1 MVQKFMI
8 PHSRPTLDES
18 DLFSISEVIRSGQI
32 VQGKVVERFEKRVA
46 KFIGVHGAVA
56 TNSGTSALHLSLL
69 AIGIK
74 KGDYVAMPS
83 FVCTALLNALSYVGA
98 HPILIDIDP
107 ETYNIDI
114 RNLKKRVKRSTKA
127 IILPHLFGLPADI
140 DEILSL
146 RIPVIED
153 CAQSIGA
160 VYKGRKTGSFGKLS
174 CFSFYATK
182 VLSTGEGGMVVS
194 DSKSLLNKIRD
205 FRDYDNK
212 KSYSVRYN
220 YKMTDIQAA
229 MGIAQLKKLNSFLL
243 KRVNLAK
250 RYSSVLQE
258 FCDVPSIRHKDRKH
272 IFFRFPIQIQGSV
285 SKALSFFSER
295 GVTCARPVF
304 KPIHNY
310 LQINGFPNTDTVWNN
325 TISIPIYPS
334 LTDKEICKILNVL
347 TQYLKKESIS

>member
-8 PHSRPTLDES
+8 PHSRPTLDEG
-18 DLFSISEVIRSGQI
+18 DLSLVSEVIRSGQI
-32 VQGKVVERFEKRVA
+32 VQGEVVEKFEKRVA

-56 TNSGTSALHLSLL
+56 TNTGTSALHLSLL

-74 KGDYVAMPS
+74 KGDYVAIPS

-98 HPILIDIDP
+98 RPILVDIDP

-114 RNLKKRVKRSTKA
+114 RDLKKRVKRSTKA

-140 DEILSL
+140 DKILSL
-146 RIPVIED
+146 GIPVIED

-205 FRDYDNK
+205 YRNYDNK
-212 KSYSVRYN
+212 KNYSVRYN

-243 KRVNLAK
+243 KRVNIAK
-250 RYSSVLQE
+250 RYSSVLQG
-258 FCDVPSIRHKDRKH
+258 FCDVPSIRYKDRKH

-285 SKALSFFSER
+285 STALSFFSER

-304 KPIHNY
+304 KPLHKY

-347 TQYLKKESIS
+347 RQYLKKESIS

>member
-1 MVQKFMI
+1 MAQKFVI
-8 PHSRPTLDES
+8 PHSRPTVDES
-18 DLFSISEVIRSGQI
+18 DLFSVSEVIRSGQI
-32 VQGKVVERFEKRVA
+32 VQGEVVEKFEKKVA
-46 KFIGVHGAVA
+46 KFIGVDGAVA
-56 TNSGTSALHLSLL
+56 TNTGTSALHLSLL

-83 FVCTALLNALSYVGA
+83 FVCTALLNAVKYVGA
-98 HPILIDIDP
+98 QPILVDINP

-114 RNLKKRVKRSTKA
+114 SDLKKRVKRSTKA

-146 RIPVIED
+146 EIPVIED
-153 CAQSIGA
+153 CAQAIGA
-160 VYKGRKTGSFGKLS
+160 VYKGEKTGSFGKLS

-212 KSYSVRYN
+212 KNYSVRYN

-243 KRVNLAK
+243 KRANIAK
-250 RYSSVLQE
+250 RYSSALQE
-258 FCDVPSIRHKDRKH
+258 FCNVPSIRYKDRKH
-272 IFFRFPIQIQGSV
+272 IFFRFPIQIQGNV
-285 SKALSFFSER
+285 SRALNFFSER

-304 KPIHNY
+304 KPIHKY
-310 LQINGFPNTDTVWNN
+310 LQINGFPNTEIAWNN

-334 LTDKEICKILNVL
+334 LTEKEICKILDVL
-347 TQYLKKESIS
+347 KLYLKRNL

>member
-1 MVQKFMI
+1 MAQKFVI

-18 DLFSISEVIRSGQI
+18 DLFSVAEVIRSGRI
-32 VQGKVVERFEKRVA
+32 VQGEVVEKFEKKVA
-46 KFIGVHGAVA
+46 KFIGVDGAVA
-56 TNSGTSALHLSLL
+56 INTGTSALHLSLL

-83 FVCTALLNALSYVGA
+83 FVCTALLNAVRYVGA
-98 HPILIDIDP
+98 HPTLVDIDP

-114 RNLKKRVKRSTKA
+114 RDLKKRVKRSTKA

-140 DEILSL
+140 DNILSL
-146 RIPVIED
+146 GIPVIED
-153 CAQSIGA
+153 CAQAIGA
-160 VYKGRKTGSFGKLS
+160 VYKGEKAGSFGRLS

-194 DSKSLLNKIRD
+194 DSRSLLKKIRD
-205 FRDYDNK
+205 FREYDNK

-229 MGIAQLKKLNSFLL
+229 MGISQLKKLHSFLL
-243 KRVNLAK
+243 RRVEIAK
-250 RYSSVLQE
+250 RYSSALQE
-258 FCDVPSIRHKDRKH
+258 FCNTPSIRYKDRKH

-285 SKALSFFSER
+285 SKALNFFSER

-304 KPIHNY
+304 KPIHKY
-310 LQINGFPNTDTVWNN
+310 LQVNGFSNTDTVWNN

-334 LTDKEICKILNVL
+334 LTDKEICKILDVL
-347 TQYLKKESIS
+347 RLYMKKESIN

>member
-1 MVQKFMI
+1 MIQKFMI
-8 PHSRPTLDES
+8 PHSRPTLDGS
-18 DLFSISEVIRSGQI
+18 DLFSVSEVIRSGRI
-32 VQGKVVERFEKRVA
+32 VQGEVVEKFEKKVA
-46 KFIGVHGAVA
+46 IFIGADGAVA
-56 TNSGTSALHLSLL
+56 TNTGTSALHLSLL

-83 FVCTALLNALSYVGA
+83 FVCTALLNVLRYVGA

-114 RNLKKRVKRSTKA
+114 RDLKKRVSRSTKA
-127 IILPHLFGLPADI
+127 IVLPHLFGLPADI

-146 RIPVIED
+146 GIPVIED
-153 CAQSIGA
+153 CAQAIGA
-160 VYKGRKTGSFGKLS
+160 VYKGRKTGGFGRLS

-182 VLSTGEGGMVVS
+182 VISTGEGGMVVS
-194 DSKSLLNKIRD
+194 DSKNLLKKIRD
-205 FRDYDNK
+205 VRDYDNK
-212 KSYSVRYN
+212 KNYTVRYN

-229 MGIAQLKKLNSFLL
+229 MGISQLKKLNSFLL
-243 KRVNLAK
+243 KRVNIAK
-250 RYSSVLQE
+250 RYSSELQE
-258 FCDVPSIRHKDRKH
+258 FCNVPPVRYEDRKH

-304 KPIHNY
+304 KPIHKY
-310 LQINGFPNTDTVWNN
+310 LKINGFPNTDTAWNN

-334 LTDKEICKILNVL
+334 LTDKEICKILDVL
-347 TQYLKKESIS
+347 KLYLKRNV

>member
-1 MVQKFMI
+1 MAQKFVI

-18 DLFSISEVIRSGQI
+18 DLFSVSEVIRSGRI
-32 VQGKVVERFEKRVA
+32 VQGEVVEKFEKKMA

-56 TNSGTSALHLSLL
+56 TNTGTSSLHLSLL

-74 KGDYVAMPS
+74 KGDNVAMPS
-83 FVCTALLNALSYVGA
+83 FVCTALLNAVKYVGA
-98 HPILIDIDP
+98 QPTLIDINP

-114 RNLKKRVKRSTKA
+114 SDLKKRIKRSTKA

-146 RIPVIED
+146 GIPVIED
-153 CAQSIGA
+153 CAQAIGA
-160 VYKGRKTGSFGKLS
+160 VYKGEKAGSFGRLS

-194 DSKSLLNKIRD
+194 DSKSLLKKIRD

-212 KSYSVRYN
+212 KNYSVRYN
-220 YKMTDIQAA
+220 YKMMDIQAA
-229 MGIAQLKKLNSFLL
+229 MGIAQLKKLHSFLL
-243 KRVNLAK
+243 KRVNIAK

-258 FCDVPSIRHKDRKH
+258 FCNVPSIRYKDRKH

-285 SKALSFFSER
+285 SKAINFFSER
-295 GVTCARPVF
+295 GVTCTRPVF
-304 KPIHNY
+304 KPIHKY
-310 LQINGFPNTDTVWNN
+310 LQINGFPNTDMIWKN

-334 LTDKEICKILNVL
+334 LTNKEICKILDVL
-347 TQYLKKESIS
+347 KLYLKKESIN

>member
-1 MVQKFMI
+1 MI
-8 PHSRPTLDES
+8 PHSRPTLDER
-18 DLFSISEVIRSGQI
+18 DLLSVSEVIRSGQI
-32 VQGKVVERFEKRVA
+32 VQGEMVERFEKRVA
-46 KFIGVHGAVA
+46 KFIGVDGAVA
-56 TNSGTSALHLSLL
+56 MNTGTSALHLSLL

-83 FVCTALLNALSYVGA
+83 FVCTALLNAIRYVGA
-98 HPILIDIDP
+98 QPILVDIDP
-107 ETYNIDI
+107 VTYNMDI
-114 RNLKKRVKRSTKA
+114 RDLKKRVKRSTKA

-140 DEILSL
+140 DEILPL
-146 RIPVIED
+146 GIPVIED
-153 CAQSIGA
+153 CAQAIGA
-160 VYKGRKTGSFGKLS
+160 VYKGEKAGSFGRLS

-194 DSKSLLNKIRD
+194 DSKSLLKRIRD

-212 KSYSVRYN
+212 KNYTVRYN

-229 MGIAQLKKLNSFLL
+229 MGIAQLKRLHSFLSRRA
-243 KRVNLAK
+243 KIAK
-250 RYSSVLQE
+250 RYSSALQE
-258 FCDVPSIRHKDRKH
+258 LCNVPSIRYKERKH

-304 KPIHNY
+304 KPIHKY
-310 LQINGFPNTDTVWNN
+310 LQVNGFPNTDTVWSN

-334 LTDKEICKILNVL
+334 LTEKEICKVL
-347 TQYLKKESIS
+347 DVLKLYLKKESLN

>member
-1 MVQKFMI
+1 MAQKIVI

-18 DLFSISEVIRSGQI
+18 DLFSISKVIRSGQI
-32 VQGKVVERFEKRVA
+32 IQGEVVEKFEKKVA
-46 KFIGVHGAVA
+46 KFIGVDSAVA
-56 TNSGTSALHLSLL
+56 TNTGTSALHLSLL

-74 KGDYVAMPS
+74 KGDYVALPS
-83 FVCTALLNALSYVGA
+83 FVCTALLNAVKYVDA
-98 HPILIDIDP
+98 CPILVDIDP
-107 ETYNIDI
+107 GTYNIDF
-114 RNLKKRVKRSTKA
+114 RDLKKRIKKSTKA
-127 IILPHLFGLPADI
+127 IVLPHLFGLPADI

-146 RIPVIED
+146 GIPVIED

-160 VYKGRKTGSFGKLS
+160 VYKGGKAGSFGRIS

-194 DSKSLLNKIRD
+194 DSENLLKKIKD

-212 KSYSVRYN
+212 KNYTIRYN

-243 KRVNLAK
+243 KRVAIAK
-250 RYSSVLQE
+250 RYSSELQE
-258 FCDVPSIRHKDRKH
+258 FCTVPSIRYKDRKH

-285 SKALSFFSER
+285 SKALNFFSER
-295 GVTCARPVF
+295 GVTCTRPVF
-304 KPIHNY
+304 KPIHKY
-310 LQINGFPNTDTVWNN
+310 LQMNGFPNTDTVWNN

-334 LTDKEICKILNVL
+334 LTDKEICKILAVL
-347 TQYLKKESIS
+347 KLYLKRKA

>member
-8 PHSRPTLDES
+8 PHSRPTLDEC
-18 DLFSISEVIRSGQI
+18 DLFSISEVIRSGRI
-32 VQGKVVERFEKRVA
+32 VQGEMVEKFEKKVA

-56 TNSGTSALHLSLL
+56 TNTGTSALHLSLL

-74 KGDYVAMPS
+74 KGDYVVMPS

-98 HPILIDIDP
+98 HPILVDIDP

-114 RNLKKRVKRSTKA
+114 RDLKRKINRSTKA

-140 DEILSL
+140 DEIISL
-146 RIPVIED
+146 GIPVIED
-153 CAQSIGA
+153 CAQAIGA
-160 VYKGRKTGSFGKLS
+160 VYKGRKAGSLGRLS

-194 DSKSLLNKIRD
+194 DSKNLLNKIRD

-212 KSYSVRYN
+212 KTYSVRYN

-229 MGIAQLKKLNSFLL
+229 MGIAQLKKLHSFIL
-243 KRVNLAK
+243 KRANIAK
-250 RYSSVLQE
+250 RYSSALQE
-258 FCDVPSIRHKDRKH
+258 FCDVPSLRYKDRKH
-272 IFFRFPIQIQGSV
+272 IFFRFPIQIQGNV
-285 SKALSFFSER
+285 SKALNFFSER

-304 KPIHNY
+304 KPIHKY

-334 LTDKEICKILNVL
+334 LTDKEICKIMDVL
-347 TQYLKKESIS
+347 KQYLKKESIS

>member
-18 DLFSISEVIRSGQI
+18 DLFSVSEVIRSGQI
-32 VQGKVVERFEKRVA
+32 VQGEVVEKFEKKVA
-46 KFIGVHGAVA
+46 KFIGVDGAVA
-56 TNSGTSALHLSLL
+56 TNTGTSALHLSLL

-83 FVCTALLNALSYVGA
+83 FVCTALLNAISYVGA
-98 HPILIDIDP
+98 HPTLVDIDP
-107 ETYNIDI
+107 DTYNIDI
-114 RNLKKRVKRSTKA
+114 RDLKKRVKRSTKA
-127 IILPHLFGLPADI
+127 IILPHMFGLPADI

-146 RIPVIED
+146 GIPVIED
-153 CAQSIGA
+153 CAQAIGA
-160 VYKGRKTGSFGKLS
+160 VYKGRKTGNFGKLS

-194 DSKSLLNKIRD
+194 DSKSLLKKIRD

-212 KSYSVRYN
+212 KNYSVRYN

-243 KRVNLAK
+243 KRVNIAK
-250 RYSSVLQE
+250 MYSSVLQG
-258 FCDVPSIRHKDRKH
+258 FCNVPSIRYKDRKH

-295 GVTCARPVF
+295 GVTCTRPVF
-304 KPIHNY
+304 KPVHKY

-334 LTDKEICKILNVL
+334 LTDKEICKILDVL
-347 TQYLKKESIS
+347 KQYLKKESIS